1 MKKEKQQK
9 FFKPEKLLDPFKP
22 ANILHAIKNPDEVLI
37 NSLKSLT
44 HITGSI
50 TGINFNFYSQVRSE
64 AKQKTELTFIGQK
77 KLEEV
82 KIQLF
87 RYNENEC
94 TETEEQQDY
103 QLIRTE
109 DHQLNYWLNVHGM
122 HEVELVEKI
131 GEALNLERLT
141 VRQLLDTTQRP
152 KVDDYDEYLFF
163 SVNSILKT
171 ESQQLNIEH
180 LSFVL
185 GRNYVLSF
193 QEELG
198 DHFDHIRY
206 KMRENLG
213 LVRKRECDF
222 LLFQMLDAILDNY
235 FETIDI
241 INHEV
246 TLVERETIS
255 NPKQSTLLLIE
266 KNKKDVDK
274 IKKSLSPFKEALTNI
289 LKDRTHFI
297 NKRNRKYYRDLK
309 NSCMNA
315 IEEANATYTALES
328 LTNIYFSSLSQKM
341 NETMKVLTTV
351 ATIFIPLTFIAG
363 IYGMNFEHMPEL
375 KWRYGYYTIWGVMIG
390 VMIGMIIY
398 FRRKKWL

>member
-1 MKKEKQQK
+1 M
-9 FFKPEKLLDPFKP
+9 
-22 ANILHAIKNPDEVLI
+22 I
-37 NSLKSLT
+37 
-44 HITGSI
+44 
-50 TGINFNFYSQVRSE
+50 
-64 AKQKTELTFIGQK
+64 
-77 KLEEV
+77 
-82 KIQLF
+82 
-87 RYNENEC
+87 
-94 TETEEQQDY
+94 
-103 QLIRTE
+103 IRTSKLKILK
-109 DHQLNYWLNVHGM
+109 LNYWLNVHGI
-122 HEVELVEKI
+122 HEVDLVEKI
-131 GEALNLERLT
+131 GQTLNLERLT
-141 VRQLLDTTQRP
+141 IRQLLDTTQRP
-152 KVDDYDEYLFF
+152 KVDDYDDYVFF
-163 SVNSILKT
+163 SVNSILKN

-185 GRNYVLSF
+185 GKNYVLSF

-246 TLVERETIS
+246 TLVEKETIS

-390 VMIGMIIY
+390 VMIGMVIY